1 MEETKQEIEKS
12 GTIFVRAKEATDVIR
27 DFEEMLYGSDEVPDE
42 PGLAEQIQD
51 LVDEKIQ
58 IAKDLGDCMDSMA
71 VPDTDKRQLNV
82 RMNRLENTLF
92 DLNDRIEQVFEGV
105 EENFVGI

>member
-42 PGLAEQIQD
+42 PGLAE
-51 LVDEKIQ
+51 
-58 IAKDLGDCMDSMA
+58 
-71 VPDTDKRQLNV
+71 
-82 RMNRLENTLF
+82 
-92 DLNDRIEQVFEGV
+92 
-105 EENFVGI
+105 